1 MCLLYI
7 FVWALQ
13 FWQSSSQGS
22 SQKVKKGY
30 HHEIT
35 ALFAC
40 LSLFCLAPPRCLTLL
55 PEALDWDCTYP
66 WAHSSLGWIL
76 SLLSAASD
84 VYYIALYKHICI
96 YAPCGSRARICD
108 GALNTN
114 ANLCT
119 CVYVQVSWCVLI
131 CNAVACRAT
140 LLPSPFLSLSFLLH
154 VRLLWCWHSLAG
166 FVGFI
171 LMRLYLVQ
179 YATLYWR
186 HMYVCTRVCVCVC
199 WPLY

>member
-1 MCLLYI
+1 MLKASASVAWKCLISQIGFKFVKSKSLFTVCGHLLCIKYIHMYMCMCLLYI

-96 YAPCGSRARICD
+96 YAPCGSTARICD

-114 ANLCT
+114 ANLCS
-119 CVYVQVSWCVLI
+119 CV
-131 CNAVACRAT
+131 
-140 LLPSPFLSLSFLLH
+140 
-154 VRLLWCWHSLAG
+154 
-166 FVGFI
+166 
-171 LMRLYLVQ
+171 
-179 YATLYWR
+179 
-186 HMYVCTRVCVCVC
+186 RVCMCKSLGVC
-199 WPLY
+199 